1 MKNAK
6 NNRNRKSG
14 FTLAELLVVVAIIMI
29 LAGVSFVAV
38 IRYQKSLRR
47 LEMDQTAKEIFLAA
61 QNRLSLEKSNGTM
74 ERLLNGNF
82 NSDDD
87 KRNKLGTKVEEKHRG
102 AGTGEENSSSSE
114 AGTESGSVG
123 TGTGG
128 NTDVTA
134 DATDLYCIRYTAKNS
149 TVNENENIRER
160 LLPFGSIDDTVRI
173 GGNYLIFY
181 EPKNGSVRAVWY
193 SDTYEFVEGDYTEN
207 ALNEAAVS
215 ASKRESFTGTNPDF
229 ANHACPVG
237 YYGGA
242 RTEDDNRTDDT
253 KIDSI
258 SLELKNE
265 EVLYAVVTDPNIS
278 YPTRKYDL
286 KLWIE
291 GVDSGAKAYV
301 DLTSST
307 VSSAVRYSKDS
318 VSQKHYWILDDI
330 TAKGTRFADLNTDLS
345 LSNWSDTNRMIPG
358 ENVRVYAEIYA
369 KGQTKPYQTTTVYQE
384 NSLFQDKKANG
395 VTIANARH
403 LENLDYRVSQFYPSA
418 SKLGIQAVN
427 DKNNTEGK
435 CYMAEQL
442 KDVSWTEFR
451 KNVATIHGFGNGFT
465 GLKKTEEGVTPYY
478 YRQNGSQAGSQAVGD
493 ETTQGCFLP
502 VEPQFALYYK
512 GNAFF
517 AENLEIHPNQDTE
530 SAGLFGTV
538 RNNLTVENL
547 KLFYPVVTSKVS
559 TGGLIGLG
567 EENSK
572 ILVKD
577 VIVQYPKITA
587 EGGSNN
593 QTTPPPL
600 DAGGIIGDF
609 RGTQLTLDGCLVE
622 NQALVQ
628 VSGNAKAQDT
638 KTLPEGVTADELEVR
653 ADSSS
658 AGGLL
663 GSMTNGNLNVH
674 SCAASVYV
682 NAETYA
688 GGLLGS
694 VTTQGT
700 VNIDSSYVG
709 GHTNAGK
716 MLSSPLPDVKNF
728 AGTTGRYN
736 IVSRKGAAGGL
747 AAIVPTYTMIAHSYV
762 TASVY
767 ANPTKSQTTDSG
779 TPEWGS
785 ESNADDSQQY
795 AAFVRFMGNMS
806 TANAGVKASDC
817 SYCYSIALVNGARAQ
832 VYSAELNTDFQA
844 IMNGQANTGLFAFI
858 SAKKA
863 FPYDDILGQT
873 YPMLTVQELV
883 KKDQKVTADAKKT
896 LSRYT
901 TVHIGDWMLPVKA
914 KDSNFQV
921 INGNR
926 LTVRIETESTDPNAN
941 LDYVIKVHG
950 ESSNKDVY
958 FRINANGSSNVK
970 ISRSYPSS
978 SWTTEYTQYTSPALT
993 NLYNNDTD
1001 GQFDFY
1007 LDNISQKDCR
1017 FGAIMPSTF
1026 LPGEDITI
1034 NVSSLNNDSE
1044 WTNIS
1049 SKTFDENSAVLT
1061 NSCFGSIEK
1070 KPTDTELVKD
1080 HNTKKIEKINAALP
1094 TASVTKGE
1102 DRGLITIGDNY
1113 YVQIDNSRHLQNL
1126 SSYISG
1132 GYVNEFYTKLAGAIQ
1147 TDDIYWSGTSTSYTQ
1162 SFTNELGDNV
1172 KVYGASYPAQ
1182 NGWTEGKFY
1191 PIYLNDNRTDLTFN
1205 YVGSGCKISGLN
1217 IEGESAAGLFGEV
1230 NAPFSVSNLD
1240 MENVN
1245 AKGVNT
1251 GAVAGSFSGSKITIS
1266 DVNLTTSEG
1275 KQNTITGNSNIGGFV
1290 GTAGGEAEIKNS
1302 GVKGKLD
1309 VLSNAESWSNV
1320 AAGGM
1325 IGSASKNVSLETVV
1339 FSSDVEVT
1347 ANGTDSKAGGLIGN
1361 VGSGENEVKISN
1373 SEIQGSTSITANSGY
1388 AAGAVAYIDWNN
1400 KTDVQ
1405 NLQITGAL
1413 TVKGSNAT
1421 GGIVG
1426 FTQGRNLTIGNSAIR
1441 TATVTSQ
1448 SGRAAGLVAETSSAV
1463 SITGTQIDGRLTVT
1477 GNQETGGF
1485 IGNTTQTLTIKNS
1498 SVLDAA
1504 VASKAKRAG
1513 GLVGVTDGSSAVT
1526 LDKVKVI
1533 GKNTEIRGYNTTGG
1547 LFGRLN
1553 ASKVTISNAAVS
1565 AFIYAS
1571 QSDGDS
1577 ANSNAGGLIGEMNI
1591 TGSEASTIE
1600 NSYYGGRTVNGKYA
1614 SIQMPYGGSDG
1625 NSYEANIVA
1634 NQAAGGIIGWVE
1646 NASTNLT
1653 ISRCFNTGSVHSI
1666 SSQIGK
1672 SVGGLFGSIHQG
1684 TIQMNNCYSMGKLS
1698 GGDVKAGL
1706 IGSTGRGIG
1715 GYTTKITCTDVYYLN
1730 AFNDS
1735 DQNLF
1740 YGRSQGGTQIIQ
1752 NGSGETISNSS
1763 TDVIISLTDK
1773 IEGTAEQN
1781 LSEVTT
1787 VYDTTLQD
1795 SNYNCK
1801 NWTKETVEGTE
1812 KITYY
1817 GDWPKIYYDGSF
1829 VYFSG
1834 TRSTD
1839 KKTGEYTINCYDGAS
1854 FKSKLTA
1861 VADFELEQK
1870 GFGIIT
1876 KTNDRSQVEKLYQ
1889 YAASVTGTYNPVEPE
1904 GNYAVPEYSIVHY
1917 FGEDYYLF
1925 RLTKPKL
1932 DSSFIQTY
1940 IKKMSDNS
1948 VYLVRKDS
1956 NNSIMFEKK

>member
-74 ERLLNGNF
+74 ERLLNGSF
-82 NSDDD
+82 DSDEI
-87 KRNKLGTKVEEKHRG
+87 KNKLGTKVEEKHRG
-102 AGTGEENSSSSE
+102 AGTGEEDSASSE
-114 AGTESGSVG
+114 AETESGSVG
-123 TGTGG
+123 TGTGS
-128 NTDVTA
+128 NTDVIA

-149 TVNENENIRER
+149 TTNENEDIRER

-193 SDTYEFVEGDYTEN
+193 SDTYEFAESDYKGN
-207 ALNEAAVS
+207 ALNDAAVS
-215 ASKRESFTGTNPDF
+215 VSKRESFTGTNSDF
-229 ANHACPVG
+229 ANHGCPVG

-253 KIDSI
+253 KLDSI

-265 EVLYAVVTDPNIS
+265 EVLYAVVTDPNII
-278 YPTRKYDL
+278 YPNRKYEV

-291 GVDSGAKAYV
+291 GVDSRAKACV
-301 DLTSST
+301 DLTSSA
-307 VSSAVRYSKDS
+307 VSSAARYRKDIAN
-318 VSQKHYWILDDI
+318 QKYYWILDDI
-330 TAKGTRFADLNTDLS
+330 TAKGTRFADLKTDLN
-345 LSNWSDTNRMIPG
+345 LKWSDENRMIPG
-358 ENVRVYAEIYA
+358 ENVGVYAEIYA

-403 LENLDYRVSQFYPSA
+403 LENLDYRVSQFNPSA
-418 SKLGIQAVN
+418 SELGIQAVN
-427 DKNNTEGK
+427 DENNTGDK
-435 CYMAEQL
+435 CYVAEQL
-442 KDVSWTEFR
+442 KDVSWTEFC
-451 KNVATIHGFGNGFT
+451 KNVATVHCFGNGFT
-465 GLKKTEEGVTPYY
+465 GLEGTKAGVTPYY
-478 YRQNGSQAGSQAVGD
+478 YRQNGSQAEGG

-517 AENLEIHPNQDTE
+517 VENLEIHPNQDTE
-530 SAGLFGTV
+530 TAGLFGTV
-538 RNNLTVENL
+538 KNNLTVENL

-567 EENSK
+567 EDNSK

-577 VIVQYPKITA
+577 VIVQYPKVTA
-587 EGGSNN
+587 EGGSIY
-593 QTTPPPL
+593 QTKLPPL

-622 NQALVQ
+622 NQTLVQ
-628 VSGNAKAQDT
+628 VSGNAKAQNT
-638 KTLPEGVTADELEVR
+638 KTLPEGVNPDTLEVR
-653 ADSSS
+653 AESSS

-663 GSMTNGNLNVH
+663 GSMTNGNLTVH

-694 VTTQGT
+694 VTTSGT

-709 GHTNAGK
+709 GHTNDGK
-716 MLSSPLPDVKNF
+716 MLSSPLPSDTNF

-736 IVSRKGAAGGL
+736 IVSRNGAAGGL
-747 AAIVPTYTMIAHSYV
+747 AAIVPTDTTIAHSYV

-767 ANPTKSQTTDSG
+767 ANPTQSNTTDSG
-779 TPEWGS
+779 AQEWEN

-795 AAFVRFMGNMS
+795 AAFVRFKGNMS
-806 TANAGVKASDC
+806 TANPGIKASDC

-832 VYSAELNTDFQA
+832 VYSADLNTEFQA
-844 IMNGQANTGLFAFI
+844 IMNGQANTGLFAFL
-858 SAKKA
+858 SEKKA
-863 FPYDDILGQT
+863 FPYDNILGET

-883 KKDQKVTADAKKT
+883 KKDQEVTADAKKT
-896 LSRYT
+896 LSRYA

-926 LTVRIETESTDPNAN
+926 LTVRIETGSADQNAS
-941 LDYVIKVHG
+941 LDYAIKVHG
-950 ESSNKDVY
+950 VSSDKDVY
-958 FRINANGSSNVK
+958 FRIKADGSNSVK
-970 ISRSYPSS
+970 IYRSYPAS
-978 SWTTEYTQYTSPALT
+978 SWTIEYTSPALT
-993 NLYNNDTD
+993 NLYNNETP
-1001 GQFDFY
+1001 GQIDFY

-1017 FGAIMPSTF
+1017 FGSIVPCSNNAF
-1026 LPGEDITI
+1026 WPGEDITI
-1034 NVSSLNNDSE
+1034 NVSSLNNDIE
-1044 WTNIS
+1044 WSNIS
-1049 SKTFDENSAVLT
+1049 SMTFDENNAVLT

-1070 KPTDTELVKD
+1070 NPTNTDLVQN
-1080 HNTKKIEKINAALP
+1080 HNNEKIQRINAALS
-1094 TASVTKGE
+1094 TAAVTTGE
-1102 DRGLITIGDNY
+1102 DRGLITIGGNY

-1132 GYVNEFYTKLAGAIQ
+1132 GFGNDFYTKLAGAIQ
-1147 TDDIYWSGTSTSYTQ
+1147 TDDIYWSGTSTSCTK
-1162 SFTNELGDNV
+1162 SFTEEFGTNV
-1172 KVYGASYPAQ
+1172 KVYGASSAQ

-1191 PIYLNDNRTDLTFN
+1191 PIYLNDNRSDLAFA
-1205 YVGSGCKISGLN
+1205 YVGSDCKISELSIKGD
-1217 IEGESAAGLFGEV
+1217 SAAGLFGEV
-1230 NAPFSVSNLD
+1230 RSPFCVSNLD

-1245 AKGVNT
+1245 AEGVNT
-1251 GAVAGSFSGSKITIS
+1251 GAVVGSFSGSKVTIS
-1266 DVNLTTSEG
+1266 NVNLTTSEG
-1275 KQNTITGNSNIGGFV
+1275 NQNIITGNGNIGGFV
-1290 GTAGGEAEIKNS
+1290 GTVSGEAEIKDS
-1302 GVKGKLD
+1302 GIKGKLE
-1309 VLSNAESWSNV
+1309 VLSNASAWTTV

-1325 IGSASKNVSLETVV
+1325 IGSASNNVSLETVV
-1339 FSSDVEVT
+1339 FSSDVEVK
-1347 ANGTDSKAGGLIGN
+1347 ANGSDSKASGLIGS
-1361 VGSGENEVKISN
+1361 VGSGNNEVKISN
-1373 SEIQGSTSITANSGY
+1373 SELHGSTSITADSGY
-1388 AAGAVAYIDWNN
+1388 AAGAVAYIDWNV
-1400 KTDVQ
+1400 KADVK
-1405 NLQITGAL
+1405 NLQITGEL

-1421 GGIVG
+1421 GGFVG
-1426 FTQGRNLTIGNSAIR
+1426 FTQGSKLTIDNSAIR

-1448 SGRAAGLVAETSSAV
+1448 SGKAAGLVANTTSEV

-1485 IGNTTQTLTIKNS
+1485 IGNTNQTLTIKNS
-1498 SVLDAA
+1498 SVLDA
-1504 VASKAKRAG
+1504 VIVSSNKRAG
-1513 GLVGVTDGSSAVT
+1513 GLVGVTDGNSAVT

-1577 ANSNAGGLIGEMNI
+1577 ANSNAGGLIGEMKI

-1600 NSYYGGRTVNGKYA
+1600 TSYYGGRTVNGKYA
-1614 SIQMPYGGSDG
+1614 TIQLPYDGSGG
-1625 NSYEANIVA
+1625 NYYEANIVA
-1634 NQAAGGIIGWVE
+1634 NQAAGGLIGWVE

-1653 ISRCFNTGSVHSI
+1653 ISKCFNTGSVHSI
-1666 SSQIGK
+1666 SSQAGK
-1672 SVGGLFGSIHQG
+1672 SVGGLFGSIHKG
-1684 TIQMNNCYSMGKLS
+1684 TIQMGNCYSMGKLS
-1698 GGDVKAGL
+1698 GGDIRAGL
-1706 IGSTGRGIG
+1706 IGSTGKDSSWD
-1715 GYTTKITCTDVYYLN
+1715 TTKITCTDIYYLN

-1735 DQNLF
+1735 DQNQF
-1740 YGRSQGGTQIIQ
+1740 YGESQGGTQIIQ
-1752 NGSGETISNSS
+1752 NGSGATISNNS

-1773 IEGTAEQN
+1773 IEGTEAQN

-1787 VYDTTLQD
+1787 IYDTTLED

-1801 NWTKETVEGTE
+1801 NWTKETIEDKE

-1817 GDWPKIYYDGSF
+1817 GDWPEVHYDGSF
-1829 VYFSG
+1829 VYFYG
-1834 TRSTD
+1834 D
-1839 KKTGEYTINCYDGAS
+1839 KYTGEYTITCYDGVS
-1854 FKSKLTA
+1854 FKSKLTS
-1861 VADFELEQK
+1861 VSGDLQNE
-1870 GFGIIT
+1870 GFGIIIKLET
-1876 KTNDRSQVEKLYQ
+1876 DRGVVSSTYQ
-1889 YAASVTGTYNPVEPE
+1889 YSSNLAGAYNSIVLA
-1904 GNYAVPEYSIVHY
+1904 GDGKYSIVHY
-1917 FGEDYYLF
+1917 FGADYYLF
-1925 RLTKPKL
+1925 RITTPKGEK
-1932 DSSFIQTY
+1932 DFNSVY
-1940 IKKMSDNS
+1940 IKKTSNNSDDS
-1948 VYLVRKDS
+1948 VYLVEREGNK
-1956 NNSIMFEKK
+1956 NSGKVKFTKK

>member
-74 ERLLNGNF
+74 ERLLNGSF
-82 NSDDD
+82 DSDEI
-87 KRNKLGTKVEEKHRG
+87 KNKLGTKVEEKHRG
-102 AGTGEENSSSSE
+102 AGTGEEDSASSE
-114 AGTESGSVG
+114 AETESGSVG
-123 TGTGG
+123 TGTGS
-128 NTDVTA
+128 NTDVIA

-149 TVNENENIRER
+149 TTNENEDIRER

-193 SDTYEFVEGDYTEN
+193 SDTYEFAESDYKGN
-207 ALNEAAVS
+207 ALNDAAVS
-215 ASKRESFTGTNPDF
+215 ASKRESFTGTNSDF
-229 ANHACPVG
+229 ANHGCPVG

-253 KIDSI
+253 KLDSI

-265 EVLYAVVTDPNIS
+265 EVLYAVVTDPNII
-278 YPTRKYDL
+278 YPNRKYEV

-291 GVDSGAKAYV
+291 GVDSRAKACV
-301 DLTSST
+301 DLTSSA
-307 VSSAVRYSKDS
+307 VSSAARYRKDIAN
-318 VSQKHYWILDDI
+318 QKYYWILDDI
-330 TAKGTRFADLNTDLS
+330 TAKGTRFADLKTDLN
-345 LSNWSDTNRMIPG
+345 LKWSDENRMIPG
-358 ENVRVYAEIYA
+358 ENVGVYAEIYA

-403 LENLDYRVSQFYPSA
+403 LENLDYRVSQFKPSA
-418 SKLGIQAVN
+418 SELGIQAVN
-427 DKNNTEGK
+427 DENNTGDK
-435 CYMAEQL
+435 CYVAEQL
-442 KDVSWTEFR
+442 KDVSWTEFC
-451 KNVATIHGFGNGFT
+451 KNVATVHCFGNGFT
-465 GLKKTEEGVTPYY
+465 GLEGTKAGVTPYY
-478 YRQNGSQAGSQAVGD
+478 YRQNGSQAEGG

-517 AENLEIHPNQDTE
+517 VENLEIHPNQDTE
-530 SAGLFGTV
+530 TAGLFGTV
-538 RNNLTVENL
+538 KNNLTVENL

-567 EENSK
+567 EDNSK

-577 VIVQYPKITA
+577 VIVQYPKVTA
-587 EGGSNN
+587 EGGSIY
-593 QTTPPPL
+593 QTTPLPL

-622 NQALVQ
+622 NQSLVQ
-628 VSGNAKAQDT
+628 VSGNAKAQNT
-638 KTLPEGVTADELEVR
+638 KTLPKGVNPDALEVR
-653 ADSSS
+653 AESSS

-663 GSMTNGNLNVH
+663 GSMTNGNLTVH

-694 VTTQGT
+694 VTTSEA

-709 GHTNAGK
+709 GHTNDGK
-716 MLSSPLPDVKNF
+716 MLSSPLPGDTNF

-736 IVSRKGAAGGL
+736 IVSRNGAAGGL
-747 AAIVPTYTMIAHSYV
+747 AAIVPTDTTIAHSYV

-767 ANPTKSQTTDSG
+767 ANPTQSNTTDSEAQ
-779 TPEWGS
+779 EWEN

-795 AAFVRFMGNMS
+795 AAFVRFKGNMS
-806 TANAGVKASDC
+806 TANPGIKASDC

-832 VYSAELNTDFQA
+832 VYSADLNMEFQA
-844 IMNGQANTGLFAFI
+844 IMNGQANTGLFAFL
-858 SAKKA
+858 SEKKA
-863 FPYDDILGQT
+863 FPYDNILGET

-883 KKDQKVTADAKKT
+883 KKDQEVTADAKKT
-896 LSRYT
+896 LSRYA

-926 LTVRIETESTDPNAN
+926 LTVRIETGSADQNAS
-941 LDYVIKVHG
+941 LDYAIKVHG
-950 ESSNKDVY
+950 VSSDKYVY
-958 FRINANGSSNVK
+958 FRIKADGSNSVK
-970 ISRSYPSS
+970 IYRSYPAS
-978 SWTTEYTQYTSPALT
+978 SWTIEYTQYTSPALT
-993 NLYNNDTD
+993 NLYNNETP
-1001 GQFDFY
+1001 GQIDFY

-1017 FGAIMPSTF
+1017 FGSIVPCSNNAF
-1026 LPGEDITI
+1026 WPGEDITI
-1034 NVSSLNNDSE
+1034 NVSSLNNNTE
-1044 WTNIS
+1044 WSNIS
-1049 SKTFDENSAVLT
+1049 SMTFDENNAVLT

-1070 KPTDTELVKD
+1070 NPTNTDLVTE
-1080 HNTKKIEKINAALP
+1080 HNEQKIEKINKALS
-1094 TASVTKGE
+1094 TEAVTTGE
-1102 DRGLITIGDNY
+1102 DRGLITIGNNY

-1132 GYVNEFYTKLAGAIQ
+1132 GFENEFYTKLAGAIQ
-1147 TDDIYWSGTSTSYTQ
+1147 TDDIYWSGKSTSCTK
-1162 SFTNELGDNV
+1162 SFTEEFGENV
-1172 KVYGASYPAQ
+1172 KVYGASSAQ

-1191 PIYLNDNRTDLTFN
+1191 PIYLNDNRSDLEFK
-1205 YVGSGCKISGLN
+1205 YVGSGCRISGLS
-1217 IEGESAAGLFGEV
+1217 IKGDSAAGLFGEV
-1230 NAPFSVSNLD
+1230 RLPFSAKDLTF
-1240 MENVN
+1240 ENIS
-1245 AKGVNT
+1245 AEGTNT
-1251 GAVAGSFSGSKITIS
+1251 GALAGNFSGSQIKIQ
-1266 DVNLTTSEG
+1266 NLKLSTNG
-1275 KQNTITGNSNIGGFV
+1275 DNVQNTIKGNGCTGGFV
-1290 GTAGGEAEIKNS
+1290 GYATGEAEIKNS
-1302 GVKGKLD
+1302 CINGKTEVTSIGSD
-1309 VLSNAESWSNV
+1309 WSA
-1320 AAGGM
+1320 AAGGV
-1325 IGSASKNVSLETVV
+1325 IGSASNKVNFDKVEFEAAVTVAANN
-1339 FSSDVEVT
+1339 SS
-1347 ANGTDSKAGGLIGN
+1347 AKAGGFIGN
-1361 VGSGENEVKISN
+1361 VESGQKAVQISN
-1373 SEIQGSTSITANSGY
+1373 SAINGSAEITANSGY
-1388 AAGAVAYIDWNN
+1388 AAGTIAYIGYNVTTNID
-1400 KTDVQ
+1400 
-1405 NLQITGAL
+1405 NLLMASDL
-1413 TVKGSNAT
+1413 TVNGKMAT
-1421 GGIVG
+1421 GGMVG
-1426 FTQGRNLTIGNSAIR
+1426 YTQGNKLTISNSGLK
-1441 TATVTSQ
+1441 TTLVNSTD
-1448 SGRAAGLVAETSSAV
+1448 GKAAGLVAETTSEV

-1485 IGNTTQTLTIKNS
+1485 IGNTNQTLTIKNS
-1498 SVLDAA
+1498 SVLDA
-1504 VASKAKRAG
+1504 VIVSSNKRAG
-1513 GLVGVTDGSSAVT
+1513 GLVGVTDGNSAVT

-1577 ANSNAGGLIGEMNI
+1577 ANSNAGGLIGEIKI

-1600 NSYYGGRTVNGKYA
+1600 TSYYGGRTVNGKYA
-1614 SIQMPYGGSDG
+1614 TIRLPYDGSGG
-1625 NSYEANIVA
+1625 NSYDANIVA
-1634 NQAAGGIIGWVE
+1634 NQAAGGLIGWVE
-1646 NASTNLT
+1646 NASTKLT
-1653 ISRCFNTGSVHSI
+1653 ISKCFNTGSVKGLSNKG
-1666 SSQIGK
+1666 GK
-1672 SVGGLFGSIHQG
+1672 SVGGLFGSIHTG
-1684 TIQMNNCYSMGKLS
+1684 TIQMDNCYSMGKLS
-1698 GGDVKAGL
+1698 GGDIRAGL
-1706 IGSTGRGIG
+1706 IGSTGKDSSRD
-1715 GYTTKITCTDVYYLN
+1715 TTKITCTDIYYLN

-1735 DQNLF
+1735 DQNQF
-1740 YGRSQGGTQIIQ
+1740 YGKSQGGTQIIQ
-1752 NGSGETISNSS
+1752 NGSEGTISYNS

-1773 IEGTAEQN
+1773 IEGTEEQN
-1781 LSEVTT
+1781 LSEATT
-1787 VYDTTLQD
+1787 IYDTTLEG

-1801 NWTKETVEGTE
+1801 NWTKETIRDTE

-1839 KKTGEYTINCYDGAS
+1839 KKTGEYTINCYDGVS

-1876 KTNDRSQVEKLYQ
+1876 KINDRSQVEKLYQ
-1889 YAASVTGTYNPVEPE
+1889 YAASSTGPYNSVEPE

-1932 DSSFIQTY
+1932 DSSFNQTY
-1940 IKKMSDNS
+1940 IKKMSDES
-1948 VYLVRKDS
+1948 VYLVKKGKDG
-1956 NNSIMFEKK
+1956 SITFEKQ